1 MTKAWSAAAT
11 AYLARTDICPQ
22 CDSPLRSPA
31 SCDSCNA
38 DLSGATAAQVIS
50 ASQVV
55 VEAMLARQALIDVL
69 PRVRAIAPV
78 AAPTPASVT
87 VPASTTPSAG
97 SATNREGSQVSV
109 QSVLAVV
116 GAALLA
122 VAAIVFTFLNPDLT
136 NFTTRTAIVGVT
148 TVVFLG
154 GAWLLARAKLQFS
167 AEAIG
172 ALGMVFVVLDV
183 WAFSHDAPRQVSPFL
198 FAGLG
203 TVLSAIVMIAIAV
216 VARIRTWLWLGLL
229 GLAISPAWFG
239 YAHPGAWPP
248 VLGHLEVGAA
258 ALAVAEVARRLRS
271 RFGSALRADQ
281 WMAIVV
287 QLVVLAVVA
296 AQLITLLSPANAP
309 AIAASLT
316 GLAALAAL
324 SARIRLARFWSFA
337 AGALFT
343 IAALELTLRASLAD
357 VGWFAAIVPA
367 AAAAAL
373 ALLSAATRVGST
385 GVLRVPR
392 SFLVGGSAIALVAS
406 VVVTF
411 AAAAL
416 QFVLSFAHFETT
428 TLQFASSLGLAGTSL
443 GLLAGWGLTSGRV
456 SQGLRSA
463 SAIASLWFG
472 VASVAAFADWDG
484 LPEAARVGVALVS
497 AVALCGLLK
506 GSRPVRNARL
516 SLRVPLLAGAHL
528 LVLHAAFVAW
538 SDPLLSELGGA
549 AIVLTIA
556 CLALAVPRAVR
567 PVHTALAFGYALV
580 VFAHALQLSGLS
592 TIALLSITTALA
604 STVALVVTLLQRV
617 PARYWYAVLLV
628 TAIPFTIGIVDV
640 LFVRSGWTALSTGVT
655 FGLALTLLLT
665 RRPGLSPWL
674 RALAAALLVPALAV
688 VVVCLGAQVL
698 RVSASPITLPVIA
711 VIVACVLP
719 STQLIDVALRR
730 WQLSNEEAGL
740 ARRGIEIST
749 LVTGA
754 LAVVLALVR
763 AAAGLNTSF
772 VVLLIVGI
780 GAAATALLTHRRYA
794 WIVAAA
800 SWTGALWC
808 YWGILGIQVLE
819 PYLLPPAI
827 GAAIVGA
834 VAVARRLPGL
844 ALYSAGLACAALP
857 SVVILGGWGNG
868 TGAPWRTYGLLAGS
882 ALLLAL
888 GATAA
893 RKASWSRIRTL
904 ATPTL
909 LVATGA
915 AAAGAIEGI
924 RMGLGLNGRWLAG
937 AEPLMVSAL
946 ALGLLSAL
954 LAALGGRFLLTPER
968 LSRIAWRGVY
978 VPAVV
983 YLVAGPIA
991 AMRSGWLSVWT
1002 MLGLTLA
1009 ILALMIATAARSRT
1023 RTVSLPPVW
1032 FLFGV
1037 AWCTAVVGWSD
1048 RALRVEAFSLPLGLS
1063 LLAVGILAS
1072 RGPTQRRRSLT
1083 AWPVGFDGSWP
1094 LLAPGIV
1101 ATFLPS
1107 ILATGTDPQTLRA
1120 ILVIALALL
1129 AILVG
1134 SLRRLGAPFVLGI
1147 IVLPVENI
1155 TVFAAQI
1162 GHTISATSWWITL
1175 ATAGAVL
1182 LVIAATWER
1191 RSGGERGVAA
1201 RIRDLR

>member
-55 VEAMLARQALIDVL
+55 VDAMLARQALIDVL
-69 PRVRAIAPV
+69 PRVRAVAARPAVPAPV
-78 AAPTPASVT
+78 PTP
-87 VPASTTPSAG
+87 PSAG

-198 FAGLG
+198 FAGIG

-248 VLGHLEVGAA
+248 VLGHLGVGAA
-258 ALAVAEVARRLRS
+258 ALAVAEVARRLRG
-271 RFGSALRADQ
+271 RFGSAMRADQ

-296 AQLITLLSPANAP
+296 AQLSTLLSPANAP

-373 ALLSAATRVGST
+373 ALLSAATRAGST
-385 GVLRVPR
+385 GVVRVSR
-392 SFLVGGSAIALVAS
+392 SFLVGGSAIAL
-406 VVVTF
+406 VVTF

-428 TLQFASSLGLAGTSL
+428 TLQFASSLGLAATSL

-472 VASVAAFADWDG
+472 VASLAAFADWDG

-549 AIVLTIA
+549 AIVLAIA
-556 CLALAVPRAVR
+556 CLAVAVPRAVR

-580 VFAHALQLSGLS
+580 VFAHALQLAGLS

-604 STVALVVTLLQRV
+604 STVALGVTLLRRV

-730 WQLSNEEAGL
+730 WQLAGEEAGL

-827 GAAIVGA
+827 AAAIVGA
-834 VAVARRLPGL
+834 VAVARSLPGL

-857 SVVILGGWGNG
+857 SLVILGGWGNG

-882 ALLLAL
+882 ALLLVL

-893 RKASWSRIRTL
+893 RKASWSRFKTL

-909 LVATGA
+909 LVAIGA
-915 AAAGAIEGI
+915 AAAGPIEGI
-924 RMGLGLNGRWLAG
+924 RMGLGLDGRWPAS
-937 AEPLMVSAL
+937 AEPVMVSAL

-954 LAALGGRFLLTPER
+954 LAALACRFLLTPER

-1072 RGPTQRRRSLT
+1072 RGSAQRRRSLT

-1201 RIRDLR
+1201 RIRALR